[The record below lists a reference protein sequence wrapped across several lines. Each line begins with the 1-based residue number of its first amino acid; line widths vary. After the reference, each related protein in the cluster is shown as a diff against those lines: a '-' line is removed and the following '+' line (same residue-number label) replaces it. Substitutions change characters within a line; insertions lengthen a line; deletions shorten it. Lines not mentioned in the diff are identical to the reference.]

1 MNLLGGSNPCF
12 RVSRYRWIRWWYQ
25 IFDIFNFGTFQFLK
39 LQGPITVIRNSKCFI
54 VFSQIN
60 YDYIVFISNDPP
72 SFFLIQYIN
81 DFHEFIL
88 NSESFFATMT
98 HFSLPRINNFWA
110 NSVRFNY
117 FSCESTISFAIISY
131 ISRTFSCFLQPWEIS
146 VNSLSFP
153 RAHDLYHYVFGNSP

>member
-1 MNLLGGSNPCF
+1 MLFN
-12 RVSRYRWIRWWYQ
+12 WIRIKYFYPILTTEVLSLFKVKWRVHNTWTMFFENKPSNY
-25 IFDIFNFGTFQFLK
+25 FSLSTMLT
-39 LQGPITVIRNSKCFI
+39 LQLSGI
-54 VFSQIN
+54 Q
-60 YDYIVFISNDPP
+60 FISNDPP

-153 RAHDLYHYVFGNSP
+153 RAHDFYHYVFGNSP